1 MAHAEGLPRLEPA
14 MRFLIEIA
22 APIAVGSASRGTPL
36 SAVSMASGTAVSHP
50 TFKPVFD
57 AVFEGGGTDYIRND
71 PDGKHMR
78 LDAHAVMRDKK
89 LGSLVYVHYTG
100 VIGITPEL
108 GLVLSG
114 SPEAK
119 STEFGDAFIHL
130 TFETGDEK
138 LKELETGVF
147 VASGR
152 FVVEEGKPTTVEYR
166 VSKVVV

>member
-1 MAHAEGLPRLEPA
+1 
-14 MRFLIEIA
+14 
-22 APIAVGSASRGTPL
+22 
-36 SAVSMASGTAVSHP
+36 MASGTAVSHP

-78 LDAHAVMRDKK
+78 LDAHAVMRFACLASKLSMDKK
-89 LGSLVYVHYTG
+89 LGGLVYVHYTG